1 MKKIIFL
8 SFYILCFANLAAQQR
23 NLSSLKGHVLD
34 IDTEEHLPG
43 VTVFIE
49 NTQFAVITDETGH
62 FSMDN
67 IPEGTYIIM
76 TQYIGYAPLKQEVV
90 ISRSSARNVSL
101 YIKPESQLLGEVS
114 VTASARALNRQ
125 MSPVVVNQLT
135 TKTFEATNSNSLSQ
149 GGLNYMPGSG

>member
-49 NTQFAVITDETGH
+49 NTQFAVITMRRDI
-62 FSMDN
+62 SQW
-67 IPEGTYIIM
+67 IIYPKAH
-76 TQYIGYAPLKQEVV
+76 T
-90 ISRSSARNVSL
+90 
-101 YIKPESQLLGEVS
+101 
-114 VTASARALNRQ
+114 
-125 MSPVVVNQLT
+125 
-135 TKTFEATNSNSLSQ
+135 
-149 GGLNYMPGSG
+149 